1 MTAADF
7 LLGLFVR
14 LAFFRRNSQHYRKSK
29 ARNGKNHVN
38 HRALWHAKTG
48 TPRPP
53 QNLHP
58 CRGLALLGRWGPE
71 TGRWGGTV
79 DGKTQYFRN
88 GDCAVPEREAGVVSG
103 LATPLGQV
111 GHRAAARPSIYA
123 GFASPAFEFANTIED
138 VGRRIA
144 VRPSIYT
151 GFAPSAAGFA
161 QTVKDAGRRIAAC
174 QSIYV

>member
-1 MTAADF
+1 MPAAGV
-7 LLGLFVR
+7 LRVLSVR

-58 CRGLALLGRWGPE
+58 CRGLALVGRWGPE

-79 DGKTQYFRN
+79 DGKTRYFRK
-88 GDCAVPEREAGVVSG
+88 GDCAFLEREARLVRGS
-103 LATPLGQV
+103 ANTLGEV
-111 GHRAAARPSIYA
+111 GHRAAARPSIYV
-123 GFASPAFEFANTIED
+123 GFASPAFGFANTIQL
-138 VGRRIA
+138 
-144 VRPSIYT
+144 YT
-151 GFAPSAAGFA
+151 THNADP
-161 QTVKDAGRRIAAC
+161 T
-174 QSIYV
+174 

>member
-1 MTAADF
+1 MAAAGF
-7 LLGLFVR
+7 LRVLSVR
-14 LAFFRRNSQHYRKSK
+14 LAFSRRDSQHYRRSK
-29 ARNGKNHVN
+29 AQSGKSDVN
-38 HRALWHAKTG
+38 HRALWHAKDG

-79 DGKTQYFRN
+79 DGKTLYFRN
-88 GDCAVPEREAGVVSG
+88 GDCAVPEREARVVPG
-103 LATPLGQV
+103 PATPLGQV

-123 GFASPAFEFANTIED
+123 GFASPAFGFANTIAD

-144 VRPSIYT
+144 VRPSIYV
-151 GFAPSAAGFA
+151 GFAPSA
-161 QTVKDAGRRIAAC
+161 
-174 QSIYV
+174 